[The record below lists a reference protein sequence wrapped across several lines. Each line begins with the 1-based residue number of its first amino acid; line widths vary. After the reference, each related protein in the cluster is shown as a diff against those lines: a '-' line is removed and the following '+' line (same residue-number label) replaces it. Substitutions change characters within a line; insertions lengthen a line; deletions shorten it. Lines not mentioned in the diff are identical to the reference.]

1 MSLSFYT
8 KVILVGAL
16 TVGAAVILGLATVPA
31 TMKPSTFATLCAV
44 LLGAAGVTLNSARN
58 ARATGSL
65 RQTIYENEHP
75 PSPGAS
81 QITGRP

>member
-1 MSLSFYT
+1 MSVSFYT
-8 KVILVGAL
+8 KVILAGAL
-16 TVGAAVILGLATVPA
+16 TAGAAVTLGLATVPS

-65 RQTIYENEHP
+65 GQTIYETEHP
-75 PSPGAS
+75 SSPRAS
-81 QITGRP
+81 QITERP